1 MKLKL
6 TILMFLLMVSGCHT
20 TQWRLDN
27 VKRIT
32 EANPAGFAD
41 AVNASVESETFVREC
56 LKVIVDLEYQLER
69 K

>member
-1 MKLKL
+1 MLSL
-6 TILMFLLMVSGCHT
+6 TVSGCHT
-20 TQWRLDN
+20 TQWKLDN
-27 VKRIT
+27 VTRIT